1 MVLLENC
8 LKIPGVRFVA
18 VCDIWPYSQR
28 YASRR
33 LKAVF
38 SIEYEYNW
46 TSSLPEIAQC
56 VAYFEQVA
64 GELAAA
70 SNKKGKAQ

>member
-1 MVLLENC
+1 MPRRHGLTRRE
-8 LKIPGVRFVA
+8 FVK
-18 VCDIWPYSQR
+18 
-28 YASRR
+28 

-38 SIEYEYNW
+38 SIEYEHNW
-46 TSSLPEIAQC
+46 TSSLPEIARC

-70 SNKKGKAQ
+70 SSRKGKAE

>member
-1 MVLLENC
+1 MARKHGLTRRE
-8 LKIPGVRFVA
+8 FV
-18 VCDIWPYSQR
+18 
-28 YASRR
+28 R
-33 LKAVF
+33 LKSVF
-38 SIEYEYNW
+38 SIEYEHNW

-70 SNKKGKAQ
+70 SSKKGKSQ